1 MKYKKRKLCKILSG
15 AILRY
20 SCAGDIKVILENTE
34 SPTEQKIIKGYA
46 FYIENLGE
54 DLGRLIEEYIMDRLS
69 NGPNRDSL

>member
-1 MKYKKRKLCKILSG
+1 MKCKKRKLSRILSAAVLHYCCVG
-15 AILRY
+15 E
-20 SCAGDIKVILENTE
+20 IKAVLDHTE
-34 SPTEQKIIKGYA
+34 SLNDQRVIKGYA